1 MRALHKNPA
10 FQQLVSKRNRTR
22 FVLAMLV
29 LIAHAFFVGR
39 IAFYRNFFAQPI
51 SDEST
56 LTVGIVAAV
65 AVIVT
70 MILLEWVYILISEKR
85 LDPLQKSISQEL
97 DQQ

>member
-29 LIAHAFFVGR
+29 LIAHAFFVGG